1 MSRIKSISEAAAAQG
16 RKLLIPYL
24 VAGDPDVAHS
34 LELMHELVRQGADII
49 ELGIPFSDPAS
60 DGPVIQRGVERAL
73 AGGTSLADTLKLVS
87 QFREQDNQTGIVLM
101 GYLNPIEIMGY
112 GQFVAA
118 ATEASIDGV
127 LVVDMPP
134 AESTELHQTLHEA
147 DLDTIYL
154 VAPTTSAARAKAI
167 TEVCSGYLYYVSL
180 KGVTGAA
187 LKDHESVAS
196 SINEL
201 RQLTDLP
208 IVIGFGIKDA
218 DSAAAMGSLADGII
232 IGSAL
237 VERIAGISPVTV
249 NEPDLVRSCEVIGAA
264 RAALDGLRE
273 DQAASYQQS
282 SDFLRK
288 TN

>member
-24 VAGDPDVAHS
+24 VAGDPDLAHS
-34 LELMHELVRQGADII
+34 LGIMHELVKQGADII
-49 ELGIPFSDPAS
+49 EIGIPFSDPAS
-60 DGPVIQRGVERAL
+60 DGPVIQRSVERAL
-73 AGGTSLADTLKLVS
+73 EGGTSLADTLKLVS
-87 QFREQDNQTGIVLM
+87 QFREQDGQTGIVLM

-118 ATEASIDGV
+118 ATEAGIDGV

-134 AESTELHQTLHEA
+134 AESAELRQTLHEA
-147 DLDTIYL
+147 NLDTIYL
-154 VAPTTSAARAKAI
+154 VAPTTSAIRAKAI

-187 LKDHESVAS
+187 LTDHESVAS

-218 DSAAAMGSLADGII
+218 DSAAAMGGLSDGII

-237 VERIAGISPVTV
+237 VERIADMSPGKV

-264 RAALDGLRE
+264 RAALDGLQE
-273 DQAASYQQS
+273 DKAAS
-282 SDFLRK
+282 
-288 TN
+288 